1 MTVDVWQVTVRKLK
15 NRVIKPQIEL
25 KMSKVNDVATLYKQL
40 KAEWGA
46 TKPNLS
52 KCGQLLSDL
61 KVNFLRFLGYVY
73 RSDFLFQV

>member
-1 MTVDVWQVTVRKLK
+1 
-15 NRVIKPQIEL
+15 
-25 KMSKVNDVATLYKQL
+25 MSKVNDVATLYKQL

-61 KVNFLRFLGYVY
+61 KVNCFTISRLCL
-73 RSDFLFQV
+73 LK